1 METKNELNAIVN
13 CNEARK
19 VELSNS
25 KNISKLYQDAR
36 TAGVNE
42 MIRLSLEI
50 LKKKPEYES
59 CVIAMGI
66 IMFTHKE
73 DNNSTELTYQFFDGQ
88 TYKTRLSDPSFGAL
102 NSLINEW
109 DELLTLTV
117 EGIQIKADGEI
128 FNI

>member
-1 METKNELNAIVN
+1 METKKELNAIVN

-19 VELSNS
+19 VEIFNS
-25 KNISKLYQDAR
+25 QNISKLYNDAR

-42 MIRLSLEI
+42 MIRLALEI
-50 LKKKPEYES
+50 LKKHQEYES

-73 DNNSTELTYQFFDGQ
+73 NKGNTELTYQFFDGK
-88 TYKTRLSDPSFGAL
+88 TYKTRLSHPSFGAL

-109 DELLTLTV
+109 DELLNLTV
-117 EGIQIKADGEI
+117 EGIHFKADGEI
-128 FNI
+128 IYI